1 MSTKRSKRTPAD
13 EIDARIHKLKEHIE
27 KAAMQ
32 GAFILQRSDL
42 FYFTGTVQD
51 AYLFVPLEGDPI
63 FFVIKDFGRAVF
75 ESPIERIVPLK
86 NINHLPQILKDNGH
100 QLTGKIGMEFDVLP
114 VNFYLKYQK
123 LFSEATFSDVS
134 VAIRTVRSIKSDYEI
149 DVMKKTAE
157 FSDQVLHT
165 MKTLLKEGLTEMEL
179 ASLVEAEARKLGH
192 QGIIR
197 MRSWGNE
204 MFYGH
209 LAAGPSAAVPSFL
222 SSPTGGKGVNPS
234 VAQGSSFRPI
244 QKNEP
249 VLFDYVFAY
258 DGYLIDKTRIYA
270 IGQLPDYLMA
280 GHEAML
286 EIQRMIKTDAR
297 PGVLVGDLYDKAVN
311 MASEM
316 GYANNFMGAS
326 ERRIQFI
333 GHGIGIEVD
342 EYPIIAK
349 GLKMVL
355 AEGMV
360 IAFEPKLIYPGV
372 GVVGIENTYLVTA
385 SGLKPFG
392 DYEEGIIFV

>member
-1 MSTKRSKRTPAD
+1 MTTKKFMRTPAA
-13 EIDARIHKLKEHIE
+13 EIEDRINKLKGHIE
-27 KAAMQ
+27 KMSMQ

-51 AYLFVPLEGDPI
+51 AYLFVPLDGDPI
-63 FFVIKDFGRAVF
+63 FFVIRDFDRAAY
-75 ESPIERIVPLK
+75 ESPIERIVPLQH
-86 NINHLPQILKDNGH
+86 INQLPQILKDNGH

-114 VNFYLKYQK
+114 VKLYLKYQK
-123 LFSEATFSDVS
+123 LFSTARFTDIS

-149 DVMKKTAE
+149 DVMKKVAG
-157 FSDQVLHT
+157 FSDQVLQT
-165 MKTLLKEGLTEMEL
+165 MKTFLKEGLTEMEL

-209 LAAGPSAAVPSFL
+209 LAAGSSAAVPSFL
-222 SSPTGGKGVNPS
+222 SSPTGGQGVNPS

-258 DGYLIDKTRIYA
+258 DGYLIDQTRIYA
-270 IGQLPDYLMA
+270 IDQLPDDLMA
-280 GHEAML
+280 GHGAML
-286 EIQRMIKTDAR
+286 EIQHMLKTEAR

-311 MASEM
+311 MALEM
-316 GYANNFMGAS
+316 GYADNFMGAG

-349 GLKMVL
+349 GMKMVL
-355 AEGMV
+355 EEGMV
-360 IAFEPKLIYPGV
+360 IALEPKLIYPGV
-372 GVVGIENTYLVTA
+372 GVVGIENTYLVTD

-392 DYEEGIIFV
+392 DYEEGILFV